1 MGRVSADQ
9 RRQDF
14 IEAAVRVIAEQGM
27 KGATTRRIAEAAD
40 APLATLHYCFHTK
53 EQLFFAVFEYM
64 STSMVD
70 LQIGDVSAESGLAA
84 TAAHIMR
91 STTEWSLANPNYN
104 PVQYDLILWAARQS
118 GLGERVYELF
128 LDSFA
133 QALAASVGPDEDP
146 AIVRPLARLITSI
159 LDGLALQWVADRDDA
174 RWRADVELGCNM
186 IAAYVAGS
194 PDLGRSLWQAAA
206 DPSGSLASRAI

>member
-1 MGRVSADQ
+1 MARVSADQ

-14 IEAAVRVIAEQGM
+14 IEAAVRVIAEQGI

-70 LQIGDVSAESGLAA
+70 LQIGVVSTDNDLIT
-84 TAAHIMR
+84 TASHIMR
-91 STTEWSLANPNYN
+91 STTKWSLENPNYN
-104 PVQYDLILWAARQS
+104 RVQYELILWASRQP
-118 GLGERVYELF
+118 GLGPRIYELF

-133 QALAASVGPDEDP
+133 DALAASLGPNQDP

-159 LDGLALQWVADRDDA
+159 LDGLALQWVADRDDD
-174 RWRADVELGCNM
+174 RWRADVEVGCEM
-186 IAAYVAGS
+186 IAAYVHGS
-194 PDLGRSLWQAAA
+194 PASASL
-206 DPSGSLASRAI
+206 SRTTA

>member
-1 MGRVSADQ
+1 MARVSADQ

-53 EQLFFAVFEYM
+53 EQLFFAVFEHM
-64 STSMVD
+64 STNMVD
-70 LQIGDVSAESGLAA
+70 LQIGEVSTDNDLAT

-91 STTEWSLANPNYN
+91 STTEWSLDNPNYN
-104 PVQYDLILWAARQS
+104 PVQYELILWAARQA

-133 QALAASVGPDEDP
+133 AALATSAGPDEDP
-146 AIVRPLARLITSI
+146 AIARPLARLITSI

-174 RWRADVELGCNM
+174 RWRADIELGCDM
-186 IAAYVAGS
+186 IAAYIASS
-194 PDLGRSLWQAAA
+194 PDLK
-206 DPSGSLASRAI
+206 SLAHA

>member
-1 MGRVSADQ
+1 MARVSADQ

-14 IEAAVRVIAEQGM
+14 IEAAVRVIAEQGI

-70 LQIGDVSAESGLAA
+70 LQIGDVSAENDLVT
-84 TAAHIMR
+84 TASHIMR
-91 STTEWSLANPNYN
+91 STTDWSLQNPNYN
-104 PVQYDLILWAARQS
+104 RVQYELILWAARQP
-118 GLGERVYELF
+118 GLGPRIYELF

-133 QALAASVGPDEDP
+133 SALTASLGPDEDP

-159 LDGLALQWVADRDDA
+159 LDGLALQWVADRDDD
-174 RWRADVELGCNM
+174 RWRADVEAGCAM
-186 IAAYVAGS
+186 IAAYVRSS
-194 PDLGRSLWQAAA
+194 PV
-206 DPSGSLASRAI
+206 LATPTHATA

>member
-1 MGRVSADQ
+1 MPRVSADQ

-53 EQLFFAVFEYM
+53 EQLFFAVFEFM

-70 LQIGDVSAESGLAA
+70 LQIGEVSEDSDLAT
-84 TAAHIMR
+84 TAARIMR
-91 STTEWSLANPNYN
+91 STTTWSLENPNYN
-104 PVQYDLILWAARQS
+104 SVQYDLILWASRQP
-118 GLGERVYELF
+118 GLGGRVYELF

-133 QALAASVGPDEDP
+133 QALAGSLGPDEDP

-159 LDGLALQWVADRDDA
+159 LDGLALQWVADHDDA
-174 RWRADVELGCNM
+174 RWRADVELGCDM
-186 IAAYVAGS
+186 IAAFVRSS
-194 PDLGRSLWQAAA
+194 PVL
-206 DPSGSLASRAI
+206 GSLSRTTA

>member
-1 MGRVSADQ
+1 MTQTGKGVDMARVSADQ

-70 LQIGDVSAESGLAA
+70 LQIGEVSTDSDLAT

-91 STTEWSLANPNYN
+91 STTQWSLENPNYN
-104 PVQYDLILWAARQS
+104 SVQYDLILWASRQP

-133 QALAASVGPDEDP
+133 RALAASLGPDEDP
-146 AIVRPLARLITSI
+146 AMVRPLARLITSI
-159 LDGLALQWVADRDDA
+159 LDGLALQWVADRDDD
-174 RWRADVELGCNM
+174 RWRADVDLGCDM
-186 IAAYVAGS
+186 IAAYVHSA
-194 PDLGRSLWQAAA
+194 PR
-206 DPSGSLASRAI
+206 LASA

>member
-1 MGRVSADQ
+1 MPRVSADQ

-53 EQLFFAVFEYM
+53 EQLFFAVFEHM

-70 LQIGDVSAESGLAA
+70 LQIGEVSSENDLAT

-91 STTEWSLANPNYN
+91 STTDWSLANPLYN
-104 PVQYDLILWAARQS
+104 RVQYELILWASRQA

-128 LDSFA
+128 LDEFA
-133 QALAASVGPDEDP
+133 RALAKSVGPNEDP
-146 AIVRPLARLITSI
+146 ALVRPLARLITSI
-159 LDGLALQWVADRDDA
+159 LDGLALQWVSEPDDA
-174 RWRADVELGCNM
+174 RWRADIELGCDM
-186 IAAYVAGS
+186 IAAYISGS
-194 PDLGRSLWQAAA
+194 TSLATLSSAGRS
-206 DPSGSLASRAI
+206 